1 MNNTEVKNN
10 NDTKKIVTLIVL
22 IATIM
27 ISTTSATYA
36 YLAFSANNATAVTG
50 TVAEG
55 GLTLTV
61 TESALG
67 SGNTGKMV
75 PQLEAALGTAIN
87 NTNKCVDANKNIVCK
102 VYTIVATS
110 ASSATMPATA
120 SIQFTHTVANTPN
133 LKWKLISAATT
144 VGSVGTATAATASK
158 ATFATPTFTNTNK
171 TFTYYMVIWI
181 NETNSV
187 QTDSGNWSATI
198 SFDTANG
205 GITST
210 IRS

>member
-1 MNNTEVKNN
+1 MNNNEVKNN
-10 NDTKKIVTLIVL
+10 GDSKKILTLIVL

-27 ISTTSATYA
+27 ITTTSATYA
-36 YLAFSANNATAVTG
+36 FLAFSATNTTAVTG

-61 TESALG
+61 TESALK

-75 PQLEAALGTAIN
+75 PQLESALGNAIN
-87 NTNKCVDANKNIVCK
+87 TTNKCVDGNNNIICK

-110 ASSATMPATA
+110 GSSVTMPATA
-120 SIQFTHTVANTPN
+120 SIQFSNIATTPN
-133 LKWKLISAATT
+133 LKWKLISNATT
-144 VGSVGTATAATASK
+144 IGSVGTATAASTSK
-158 ATFATPTFTNTNK
+158 VNFATPTFSNSTK
-171 TFTYYMVIWI
+171 TFTYYMVVWI
-181 NETNSV
+181 NETGSA
-187 QTDSGNWSATI
+187 QTDSGTWNATI

-210 IRS
+210 IRA